1 MRRGKE
7 IEIKEGDRKDT
18 YVVKGVRSRG
28 KEIETKEG
36 ERKPTYVGRGGEE
49 R

>member
-1 MRRGKE
+1 MQERG
-7 IEIKEGDRKDT
+7 
-18 YVVKGVRSRG
+18 KGVRRD

-36 ERKPTYVGRGGEE
+36 ERKPTYVGRGGGKRWGDRKDLYLRRQGGE